1 MAYTNKNLIAISNFS
16 VHKDQLN
23 YSNYV
28 NLPQSI
34 LKKISKNDKIK
45 TPYYFKLT
53 SPNGLKT
60 WVGVNEFTAEENY
73 IVVPHWIL
81 DFLGL
86 NGSEKIKVRLI
97 KDIPKGKT
105 ATFQPQEK
113 EFFEIPEC
121 EGCLETILSNFCIL
135 HTNQII
141 QIEVLNKKYHILVTN
156 VEPDWEKIDFDNPP
170 NLDDNIIEIKDIDLT
185 VEINNKFLQEENKN
199 KKSLI
204 EENDE
209 TVNEE
214 DKKTEECSE
223 EKPKGRKLSDSTK
236 KLTAEETRLARLKY
250 FNKKFKSSNKKMES
264 SKDIDI

>member
-1 MAYTNKNLIAISNFS
+1 MAYTNKKLIAISNFS

-34 LKKISKNDKIK
+34 LKKITKNDKIK

-97 KDIPKGKT
+97 KDIPKGKSVI
-105 ATFQPQEK
+105 FQPQEK
-113 EFFEIPEC
+113 EFFQIPEC

-141 QIEVLNKKYHILVTN
+141 QIDVLNKKYHILVKN

-170 NLDDNIIEIKDIDLT
+170 NLDDNIIEIKDIDLN
-185 VEINNKFLQEENKN
+185 VEINNKFLEEESKN
-199 KKSLI
+199 ILEKQDTNNIVDKNIS
-204 EENDE
+204 DQ
-209 TVNEE
+209 NEII
-214 DKKTEECSE
+214 E
-223 EKPKGRKLSDSTK
+223 EKPKGRILSENSK
-236 KLTAEETRLARLKY
+236 KLTQDEARLARLKY
-250 FNKKFKSSNKKMES
+250 FDKKFNSKKELN
-264 SKDIDI
+264 I

>member
-23 YSNYV
+23 FSNYV

-34 LKKISKNDKIK
+34 LKKITKNDKIK

-97 KDIPKGKT
+97 KNIPKGKS

-135 HTNQII
+135 HSNQII
-141 QIEVLNKKYHILVTN
+141 QIEVLNRKYHILVTN

-185 VEINNKFLQEENKN
+185 VEINNKFLQEEIKDKDINKN
-199 KKSLI
+199 IQNNTDIDKEVEV
-204 EENDE
+204 EENLD
-209 TVNEE
+209 
-214 DKKTEECSE
+214 
-223 EKPKGRKLSDSTK
+223 EKPKGRILSENIKKLSK
-236 KLTAEETRLARLKY
+236 EETRLARLKY
-250 FNKKFKSSNKKMES
+250 FDKKFKSSKE
-264 SKDIDI
+264 IDI

>member
-34 LKKISKNDKIK
+34 LKKITKNDKIK

-185 VEINNKFLQEENKN
+185 VEINNKFLQEENK
-199 KKSLI
+199 KSI
-204 EENDE
+204 IDQNVDNFIEKEEENL
-209 TVNEE
+209 
-214 DKKTEECSE
+214 E
-223 EKPKGRKLSDSTK
+223 EKQKGRILNENAKKLS
-236 KLTAEETRLARLKY
+236 AEETRLARLKY
-250 FNKKFKSSNKKMES
+250 FNKKFKSS
-264 SKDIDI
+264 KDLEI

>member
-1 MAYTNKNLIAISNFS
+1 MAYTNKKLIAISNFS

-34 LKKISKNDKIK
+34 LKKITKNDKIK

-60 WVGVNEFTAEENY
+60 WVGVSEFTAEENY

-97 KDIPKGKT
+97 KDIPKGKSVI
-105 ATFQPQEK
+105 FQPQEK
-113 EFFEIPEC
+113 EFFQIPEC

-141 QIEVLNKKYHILVTN
+141 QIDVLNKKYHILVKN

-170 NLDDNIIEIKDIDLT
+170 NLDDNIIEIKDIDLN
-185 VEINNKFLQEENKN
+185 VEINNKFLEEESKNILEKQDTNNIVDNNIVNKN
-199 KKSLI
+199 
-204 EENDE
+204 E
-209 TVNEE
+209 V
-214 DKKTEECSE
+214 SE
-223 EKPKGRKLSDSTK
+223 EKPKGRILSENSK
-236 KLTAEETRLARLKY
+236 KLTQDEARLARLEY
-250 FNKKFKSSNKKMES
+250 FEKKFNSKKELN
-264 SKDIDI
+264 I

>member
-23 YSNYV
+23 FSNYV

-34 LKKISKNDKIK
+34 LKKITKNDKIK

-53 SPNGLKT
+53 AHNGLKT

-97 KDIPKGKT
+97 KNIPKGKS

-135 HTNQII
+135 HSNQII
-141 QIEVLNKKYHILVTN
+141 QIEVLNRKYHILVTN

-185 VEINNKFLQEENKN
+185 VEINNKFLHEEN

-204 EENDE
+204 EKNKESIIGEN
-209 TVNEE
+209 
-214 DKKTEECSE
+214 KITEECSE
-223 EKPKGRKLSDSTK
+223 ETPKGRKLSESTK
-236 KLTAEETRLARLKY
+236 KLTVEEARLARLKY
-250 FNKKFKSSNKKMES
+250 FDKKFKSSNNLE
-264 SKDIDI
+264 I

>member
-1 MAYTNKNLIAISNFS
+1 MAYTNKKLIAISNFS

-34 LKKISKNDKIK
+34 LKKITKNDKIK

-86 NGSEKIKVRLI
+86 NGSEKIKVRLV
-97 KDIPKGKT
+97 KDIPKGKSVI
-105 ATFQPQEK
+105 FQPQEK
-113 EFFEIPEC
+113 EFFQIPEC

-135 HTNQII
+135 HINQII
-141 QIEVLNKKYHILVTN
+141 QIDVLNKKYHILVKN

-170 NLDDNIIEIKDIDLT
+170 NLDDNIIEIKDIDLN
-185 VEINNKFLQEENKN
+185 VEINNKFLEEESKNILEKQDNDIINTNNLVDNKIVS
-199 KKSLI
+199 K
-204 EENDE
+204 
-209 TVNEE
+209 NEIA
-214 DKKTEECSE
+214 E
-223 EKPKGRKLSDSTK
+223 EKPKGRILSENSK
-236 KLTAEETRLARLKY
+236 KLTQDEARLARLEY
-250 FNKKFKSSNKKMES
+250 FEKKFKSKKELN
-264 SKDIDI
+264 I